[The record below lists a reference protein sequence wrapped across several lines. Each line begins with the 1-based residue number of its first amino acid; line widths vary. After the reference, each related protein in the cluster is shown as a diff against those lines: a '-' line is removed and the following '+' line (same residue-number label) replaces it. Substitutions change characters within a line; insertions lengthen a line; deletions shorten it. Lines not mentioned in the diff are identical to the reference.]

1 MCTVYTLRWGKVE
14 MASSWASFSDLG
26 AWRCRITRWITGAGD
41 WWLVTASSAP
51 SVPSVPVSM
60 ISVSI
65 TLRAKEPQV
74 CQVCQVPMCHRNPVA
89 SSQSASLIQKLHST
103 SHPRCSIHVV
113 IIGHHVSEIFWDIL
127 RWHMLV
133 TICHLCRTFRCSLL
147 NAAGLWSPATL
158 VKPDQSHGTSQR
170 SWNPGSFSHEIM
182 TKTLDTSNTL
192 SNHYHTPV
200 KIGNIGNDSQASG
213 FVEVL
218 LRMLRF
224 QRLAQSELSQSEQPS
239 CHGTTMDPQ
248 DRKNHDFNFQGN
260 TSLFHVVSCNVQ
272 ALLAFFPGADVSG
285 IWSPRFHMV
294 SWCFMAVTTC
304 DQPVTS
310 WGSQQRRTTSVC
322 NAAEPWRVDGC
333 KLFIYW
339 NEWRRCHLSISTWAI
354 SIHFQFI
361 QIPDLNFPE
370 VSQSK
375 CYYLDF
381 SQDYWRVHIDSI
393 EHIWTL
399 LNMIELLVCTCQG
412 RVQADVVSFNTALTA
427 CEGGEEFG
435 MAIDS
440 ESTT

>member
-1 MCTVYTLRWGKVE
+1 MKSMVFFPWDNDKDPGYTIKSLSYTCQDWKHWKRLSSFRFCWG
-14 MASSWASFSDLG
+14 FL
-26 AWRCRITRWITGAGD
+26 
-41 WWLVTASSAP
+41 
-51 SVPSVPVSM
+51 
-60 ISVSI
+60 
-65 TLRAKEPQV
+65 
-74 CQVCQVPMCHRNPVA
+74 
-89 SSQSASLIQKLHST
+89 
-103 SHPRCSIHVV
+103 
-113 IIGHHVSEIFWDIL
+113 
-127 RWHMLV
+127 
-133 TICHLCRTFRCSLL
+133 
-147 NAAGLWSPATL
+147 
-158 VKPDQSHGTSQR
+158 
-170 SWNPGSFSHEIM
+170 
-182 TKTLDTSNTL
+182 
-192 SNHYHTPV
+192 
-200 KIGNIGNDSQASG
+200 
-213 FVEVL
+213 EVL

-294 SWCFMAVTTC
+294 SYGFMAVTTC

-435 MAIDS
+435 MAIDFEKVDHVDTVLHMWS
-440 ESTT
+440 HVVMLHWENMNILKTKVFFEHFKWCKAIGSTPSKC